1 MNIFMTHV
9 QNYGGD
15 RLSLYTF
22 ENAFEFLF
30 KMTNLRLVQLP
41 TQQLADKY
49 FKNNPKEADTPTWT
63 NPCNDKRHL
72 EIVPESR
79 KEKCKNLPDFVIV
92 GPQKTGTTALMNF
105 LKHHPTMLSSYDSPT
120 TYEELQFFSS
130 QNYKNG
136 LNWYL
141 DLFPDRPSDKNT
153 LIFEKSA
160 TYFTSSPTI
169 PRIKALLPKIKIV
182 SVLLEPGARA
192 YSWYHH
198 QKSHNIPAAV
208 KYSFMEVLNAK
219 EGDDSQLLDLQN
231 VRFFLA
237 FLYKMLLFQRCL
249 APGNYAKHLAK
260 WISAFESN
268 VVIVDGD
275 KLKTDPIVAMNDFQH
290 DIVAHS
296 FVDYSKL
303 ISFDE
308 QKGFYCPLEKG
319 KTHCLGISKVRLYFY
334 IYN

>member
-1 MNIFMTHV
+1 MTHV

-22 ENAFEFLF
+22 GNAFEFLF

-49 FKNNPKEADTPTWT
+49 FKNNPNEAETPTWT

-72 EIVPESR
+72 EILPEGR
-79 KEKCKNLPDFVIV
+79 KDKCKNLPDFVIV

-105 LKHHPTMLSSYDSPT
+105 LKHHPTVLSSFDSPT

-141 DLFPDRPSDKNT
+141 DLFPDRPKEEKT

-169 PRIKALLPKIKIV
+169 PRIKALLPRVKIV

-192 YSWYHH
+192 YSWYFH
-198 QKSHNIPAAV
+198 QRAHNIPAAM

-219 EGDDSQLLDLQN
+219 DGDDSQLLDLQN
-231 VRFFLA
+231 VRE
-237 FLYKMLLFQRCL
+237 K
-249 APGNYAKHLAK
+249 
-260 WISAFESN
+260 ISWVCGLIL
-268 VVIVDGD
+268 VVKIF
-275 KLKTDPIVAMNDFQH
+275 N
-290 DIVAHS
+290 
-296 FVDYSKL
+296 
-303 ISFDE
+303 
-308 QKGFYCPLEKG
+308 
-319 KTHCLGISKVRLYFY
+319 
-334 IYN
+334 